1 MRLSQLIAAVH
12 EGIDVAAAMADV
24 AEVARHDRYQA
35 SAGILAAA
43 GYVAQRAAD
52 AGLRDVTVH
61 TFPADGARRWWT
73 YQAPMSWTPVRAS
86 LRHSGETLIDYPAQ
100 PYTLAAYS
108 APTRAGGV
116 AVPLLRWSAMC
127 AGADATG
134 TLVLLDDVRVPFPEC
149 ARRAAAGGAVAVAA
163 DPLSARTDRFADQ
176 VGRLE
181 LLPGTA
187 LAGFSLTAAQLTRL
201 STAAD
206 RGEAVTVEVAVAE
219 STADMP
225 VVTGVLPGD
234 GGGDEFLLSAHLC
247 HPRPSANDNASGVA
261 ALLATARLLG
271 ARPAG
276 GPDLRF
282 LWAPE
287 FVGVAA
293 YLHDLVG
300 SGAVA
305 RPSLAVNVDMAGQDP
320 YRCGSSLMIERG
332 PDDVPSFLPALAERC
347 ADLMPARARSY
358 SGAVPCE
365 PGETAIA
372 PFSGGSDHALVSDAP
387 TGCPTVSFGHW
398 PDRTNH
404 TSADTLDMVD
414 PAELRRTITVAA
426 STVAAVRGRA
436 DPALA
441 ADVADAC
448 AGWAAGHI
456 LAALPGRRRT
466 PAPYPYGDDGSPV
479 LDPASDAASGRR
491 VAHCGEIVGRCVGT
505 LTHAGVPAGEI
516 VRTAHWLADVS
527 ATAADRAAAARA
539 TAAGRERALG
549 AEPSTADEGSGTVLA
564 RAALGPVNPRSLAAT
579 AADRAWLAE
588 HLAED
593 RGGSHA
599 RVLTLLRAVDGR
611 RGRRSAAWW
620 AALAS
625 ELPISVAFADRVF
638 DMLHRAGWVV
648 PVLNPAEDLN
658 AAEDLDAARHP
669 G

>member
-1 MRLSQLIAAVH
+1 MRLSQLVAAVH
-12 EGIDVAAAMADV
+12 DGIEVDAAMVDV

-35 SAGILAAA
+35 SAGIHAAA

-86 LRHSGETLIDYPAQ
+86 LRHGGETLIDYPAQ

-116 AVPLLRWSAMC
+116 AAPLLRWSAMC
-127 AGADATG
+127 AGTDPTG
-134 TLVLLDDVRVPFPEC
+134 ALVLLDDVRVPFPEC

-163 DPLSARTDRFADQ
+163 DPLSTRTDRFADQ

-181 LLPGTA
+181 LLPGAA
-187 LAGFSLTAAQLTRL
+187 LAGFSLTAAQLARL
-201 STAAD
+201 SAAAD
-206 RGEAVTVEVAVAE
+206 RGEAVTVEVAVAG
-219 STADMP
+219 STATMP

-271 ARPAG
+271 ARPVG

-300 SGAVA
+300 GGTVA

-320 YRCGSSLMIERG
+320 YRCGSALMIERG
-332 PDDVPSFLPALAERC
+332 PDDVPSFLPALAGRC
-347 ADLMPARARSY
+347 ADLVPARARSY
-358 SGAVPCE
+358 SGAVPCD
-365 PGETAIA
+365 PGQTVTA

-387 TGCPTVSFGHW
+387 TRCPTMSFGHW
-398 PDRTNH
+398 PDRANH

-414 PAELRRTITVAA
+414 PAELRRTVTVAA

-456 LAALPGRRRT
+456 LAALPGRQRP
-466 PAPYPYGDDGSPV
+466 PAPFPYRDDGSPV
-479 LDPASDAASGRR
+479 LDPAGDAASVRR
-491 VAHCGEIVGRCVGT
+491 VAHRSEIVGRCVST
-505 LTHAGVPAGEI
+505 LTYAGVPAGEI
-516 VRTAHWLADVS
+516 VRTARWLADVS
-527 ATAADRAAAARA
+527 ATAVDRAPCV
-539 TAAGRERALG
+539 
-549 AEPSTADEGSGTVLA
+549 EPSADDEASGPVLA
-564 RAALGPVNPRSLAAT
+564 RAALGPVNPRALAAT

-588 HLAED
+588 RLAED

-620 AALAS
+620 AALAG

-648 PVLNPAEDLN
+648 PVPDP
-658 AAEDLDAARHP
+658 EDLDAAEEIDATRHP
-669 G
+669 A